1 MEQPSGGGGGALKSF
16 AASCDFLAPAL
27 QVPVEIDTTTH
38 TRPEQTE
45 YPDRRRHLQTQA
57 KANNAQQPPWR
68 PRPFPPPLRL
78 LGQEARPTLGLGHD
92 LCSMQAPEVRV
103 CSIFVPIS
111 ISISI
116 SVKGSSKSSPIRH
129 LELVN
134 VRYPFH
140 ASPVPPFVPPCRYVL
155 ALQARTTGTA
165 AVRCGAQPGAGC
177 PCATRRRS
185 GVQLNPPPPAS
196 PESSISR
203 GRVEAGTP
211 RCRPM
216 CSGEPAPSPQPHR
229 PLETPGDGT
238 PHPLIRSAS
247 AMPCTLCILCCYDA
261 KCAVAC
267 CPSVS
272 VRYLLS
278 RHTLPTDQPPS
289 GVTCAPAAT
298 SCCRTRCPLPC

>member
-1 MEQPSGGGGGALKSF
+1 M
-16 AASCDFLAPAL
+16 
-27 QVPVEIDTTTH
+27 
-38 TRPEQTE
+38 
-45 YPDRRRHLQTQA
+45 
-57 KANNAQQPPWR
+57 
-68 PRPFPPPLRL
+68 
-78 LGQEARPTLGLGHD
+78 
-92 LCSMQAPEVRV
+92 
-103 CSIFVPIS
+103 
-111 ISISI
+111 
-116 SVKGSSKSSPIRH
+116 KGSSKSSPIRH

-140 ASPVPPFVPPCRYVL
+140 ASPVPPFVPPCRYLL
-155 ALQARTTGTA
+155 ALQARTTDTA
-165 AVRCGAQPGAGC
+165 AVRRGAQPGAGC

-203 GRVEAGTP
+203 GRVETGTP

-267 CPSVS
+267 CASVS

-289 GVTCAPAAT
+289 GVPALPRRHHAVVPGVRFLVDGRSRMTAT
-298 SCCRTRCPLPC
+298 PNQGLTDSSLSYKMRISKQPLWTSRGPQPPPQR

>member
-1 MEQPSGGGGGALKSF
+1 MEQPSGGGGGAPKSF

-27 QVPVEIDTTTH
+27 QVPIEIDTTTH

-103 CSIFVPIS
+103 CSIFAP

-155 ALQARTTGTA
+155 ALQARTTDTA

-185 GVQLNPPPPAS
+185 GVQLKPPPSVARVLHLERPRGGWNAS
-196 PESSISR
+196 
-203 GRVEAGTP
+203 VQADVQWGT
-211 RCRPM
+211 
-216 CSGEPAPSPQPHR
+216 SPQP
-229 PLETPGDGT
+229 PTPQTIGDPRGRDPSS
-238 PHPLIRSAS
+238 PHTICICH
-247 AMPCTLCILCCYDA
+247 AM
-261 KCAVAC
+261 
-267 CPSVS
+267 
-272 VRYLLS
+272 
-278 RHTLPTDQPPS
+278 HTLYLVLLRCEMRCGLLPVRLCQVFIISSYAPHGPAS
-289 GVTCAPAAT
+289 KRRPCAPAAT